1 MARRALLIVNGK
13 SRSGKEAQTKANEGL
28 QRLGI
33 DLVQRDCASPE
44 ELPNLIRSEGR
55 NVDIIVLGG
64 GDGTLSAAASALTEL
79 KRPLGILP
87 LGTANDLA
95 RTLGIPTDL
104 DAAMNIIV
112 AEKVRAI
119 DVGIVNDVM
128 FFNVASL
135 GLSADLSQNLTRDL
149 KARFGKLGYALAA
162 IRTLATA
169 RPFRAEIT
177 FGQQT
182 VRSLTLQIA
191 VGNGRYYGGGN
202 VIEKSASIVDGCLH
216 LYSLEFLNAWR
227 IVLMFRSFRA
237 GEHGDLEDVLKL
249 RGSEFAIKTRR
260 PRPINADGEIVTH
273 TPASFR
279 VLTRAID
286 VFVP

>member
-1 MARRALLIVNGK
+1 MERAAAERRLKPKQRKGYKGSALILSKGTVLVRK
-13 SRSGKEAQTKANEGL
+13 SFP
-28 QRLGI
+28 
-33 DLVQRDCASPE
+33 D
-44 ELPNLIRSEGR
+44 LIRSEGR
-55 NVDIIVLGG
+55 NVDMIVLGG

-104 DAAMNIIV
+104 DAAMDIIG

-119 DVGIVNDVM
+119 DVEIVNDVM

-135 GLSADLSQNLTRDL
+135 GLSADLSQNLTRNL

-177 FGQQT
+177 FGEQT

-202 VIEKSASIVDGCLH
+202 VIEKSASIVDGCLD

-249 RGSEFAIKTRR
+249 RGSEFAIKTHR

-279 VLTRAID
+279 VLPRAID
-286 VFVP
+286 VYVP

>member
-1 MARRALLIVNGK
+1 
-13 SRSGKEAQTKANEGL
+13 
-28 QRLGI
+28 
-33 DLVQRDCASPE
+33 
-44 ELPNLIRSEGR
+44 
-55 NVDIIVLGG
+55 
-64 GDGTLSAAASALTEL
+64 
-79 KRPLGILP
+79 
-87 LGTANDLA
+87 
-95 RTLGIPTDL
+95 
-104 DAAMNIIV
+104 MNIIV

-135 GLSADLSQNLTRDL
+135 GSSADLSQNLTRDL

-177 FGQQT
+177 LGQQT

-237 GEHGDLEDVLKL
+237 GEHGDLGG
-249 RGSEFAIKTRR
+249 RSKTTR
-260 PRPINADGEIVTH
+260 PRIRDKDAPTSAYQCGWRNCHPHSGVVSSAHQSDRCLC
-273 TPASFR
+273 P
-279 VLTRAID
+279 LK
-286 VFVP
+286 FVRQ